1 VPCAQR
7 TPRGE
12 SAGSRCSH
20 IRDGQEARASLPSGG
35 LRRDSVHTAER
46 LRLRGPRVLRNRL
59 EGVLACS
66 GSAPRMRGHP
76 PRLETRDHPTYGEI
90 GNFDLTVVTENG
102 ETMVSEELSRG
113 GGCRSPPRGP
123 RAAFHASDREAPSI
137 PVGMLRR
144 LDLARPR
151 ASRTPATV
159 NLRVV
164 PVYPDPNHAN
174 SGRQVGP
181 ARCQSALGGHWP
193 AHGRVARRSSRRS
206 DA

>member
-1 VPCAQR
+1 
-7 TPRGE
+7 
-12 SAGSRCSH
+12 
-20 IRDGQEARASLPSGG
+20 
-35 LRRDSVHTAER
+35 
-46 LRLRGPRVLRNRL
+46 VLRNRL

-90 GNFDLTVVTENG
+90 RNFDLTVVTENG

-144 LDLARPR
+144 LDLARPQGVTHPRHRQPPGRAGLPGPEPRQLGAAGRAGEVPVRPRRPLASTR
-151 ASRTPATV
+151 ASCSSLIAEVRR
-159 NLRVV
+159 L
-164 PVYPDPNHAN
+164 
-174 SGRQVGP
+174 
-181 ARCQSALGGHWP
+181 
-193 AHGRVARRSSRRS
+193 RSSTKRS
-206 DA
+206 SSSVRS

>member
-1 VPCAQR
+1 
-7 TPRGE
+7 
-12 SAGSRCSH
+12 
-20 IRDGQEARASLPSGG
+20 
-35 LRRDSVHTAER
+35 
-46 LRLRGPRVLRNRL
+46 VLRNRL

-76 PRLETRDHPTYGEI
+76 PRLETQDHPTYGEI
-90 GNFDLTVVTENG
+90 GNLDLTVLTEND

-113 GGCRSPPRGP
+113 GGCRSTPRGP

-137 PVGMLRR
+137 SVGMLQR
-144 LDLARPR
+144 LDLACPG
-151 ASRTPATV
+151 ALHAPATV

-164 PVYPDPNHAN
+164 PVYPGPNHAN

-181 ARCQSALGGHWP
+181 AGCRSALGGHWP
-193 AHGRVARRSSRRS
+193 AHGRVARRSSRQS